1 MEPLV
6 VRGRIWKFGDSI
18 DNGNIDGVMEGIDP
32 EFKNKVAPGDI
43 LVAGKFFGMGASDE
57 RAPRSLKQAGI
68 AAIVAES
75 ISNIYQRTLVNIGLP
90 AMECPGIS
98 RWVEQGE
105 EIEIDFISGRI
116 RNLRT
121 GEIRS
126 GDKLPEIAL
135 RILQQGGLIPYLKG
149 QFASQGTPSLV

>member
-1 MEPLV
+1 MAPLV

-18 DNGNIDGVMEGIDP
+18 DNGNIDGVMEGVDP

-57 RAPRSLKQAGI
+57 HAPRFLKQAGI
-68 AAIVAES
+68 AAIGAES

-98 RWVEQGE
+98 RLVEEGD
-105 EIEIDFISGRI
+105 EIEIDFTSGKVP
-116 RNLRT
+116 NLRS
-121 GEIRS
+121 GQIGS

-149 QFASQGTPSLV
+149 QFASKETRSQV

>member
-18 DNGNIDGVMEGIDP
+18 DNGNIDGIMEGIDP

-57 RAPRSLKQAGI
+57 HAPRSLKQAGI

>member
-98 RWVEQGE
+98 RWVEQGA

-116 RNLRT
+116 QNLRT

>member
-1 MEPLV
+1 MAPLV

-18 DNGNIDGVMEGIDP
+18 DNGNIDGVMEGVDP

-57 RAPRSLKQAGI
+57 HAPRFLKQAGI
-68 AAIVAES
+68 AAIGAES

-98 RWVEQGE
+98 R
-105 EIEIDFISGRI
+105 
-116 RNLRT
+116 
-121 GEIRS
+121 
-126 GDKLPEIAL
+126 
-135 RILQQGGLIPYLKG
+135 
-149 QFASQGTPSLV
+149 LVS